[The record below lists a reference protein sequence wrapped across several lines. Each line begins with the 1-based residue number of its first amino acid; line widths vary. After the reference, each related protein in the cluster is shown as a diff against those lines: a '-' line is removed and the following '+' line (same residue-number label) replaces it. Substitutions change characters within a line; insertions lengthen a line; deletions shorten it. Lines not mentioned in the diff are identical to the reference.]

1 MTYHYSRGTSKTDAY
16 PAQRK
21 AETFGELEE
30 AILIDRAKEK
40 GKQYVTGPF
49 KPNGNGRSHRC
60 KSDSMPRQFLPFDLD
75 KMTDSE
81 TWLEAVSWLQ
91 RYRGFAYTTA
101 SHTPAS
107 PRARVVLDATREM
120 SPDEGERVCVAIEYA
135 ISATV
140 VGIEFDRSVYGY
152 YQPLYCPPVGCDV
165 YRFDGE
171 PVDVDAVLASSY
183 RPIKKQATN
192 RITEVALRDPVAR
205 ALSDKGMVLSSQ
217 SGALNITCPFAH
229 EHTTPDGEKDTIY
242 YLPHTGG
249 YATGRVVCLHAHC
262 RDRPQE
268 DFLAAL
274 GVQVPWINPPIAIT
288 QPPEEEPAA
297 EISQSSSLPMVEI
310 RNGETPRCADSSEE
324 ILMAAGAGIYQRG
337 TLCRVTRQKLP
348 TVRGISRSDGL
359 QTIVPLDRDYLLDLL
374 DRHMEWRKY
383 DQRTKKLTRRDAPI
397 PVAKVILS
405 RAGQWRFPILTGV
418 ISAPTL
424 RPYGSILD
432 KPGYDDSSGLLFDPL
447 GTDYPPIPINPTHA
461 QGIEALATLKKT
473 VLETPLSNPEIAP
486 GFPFASPCAV
496 SAALSAILTGLVRRS
511 LPTAPLHLF
520 TASRAGSGK
529 TLLANVV
536 SLIATGSLATRFAM
550 PERQDEEEQEKRLL
564 SIFAAGDLVI
574 NIDNVEGSIGGRAL
588 AEMLTTEIFTGR
600 VLGQSKNATYPAQ
613 SLWLATGNNIVVKE
627 DLTRRVVLCEL
638 TPQVEKPENLAFKH
652 DLKNYI
658 PLHRGPIVVAAL
670 TALRAY
676 FSAGCPPVGVTP
688 YGSFEEWSSTVR
700 SALIWL
706 GEADPLESTA
716 QMESA
721 DPTRKKLR
729 DLMVAWYMATK
740 TIPETCAAIASKAG
754 ETEMDGIPRN
764 KILRDC
770 LMDHFGD
777 EKTGKINTKSM
788 GDFIQKHKQRIE
800 NGAKFEF
807 GEKYGARV
815 KWRIVVVDPSRFDK
829 ASFKE

>member
-1 MTYHYSRGTSKTDAY
+1 MTYRYSRGTAKTDSY
-16 PAQRK
+16 PDQRT
-21 AETFGELEE
+21 APTFDNFADAVLR
-30 AILIDRAKEK
+30 DRARIK
-40 GKQYVTGPF
+40 GAQYVTGPF

-60 KSDSMPRQFLPFDLD
+60 KADALPRQFLPFDLD
-75 KMTDSE
+75 RITDSE
-81 TWLEAVSWLQ
+81 TWLAAVAWLQ

-101 SHTPAS
+101 SHTPAA
-107 PRARVVLDATREM
+107 PRARIVLDATREM
-120 SPDEGERVCVAIEYA
+120 SQEEGERVCLEIEEA
-135 ISATV
+135 LASA
-140 VGIEFDRSVYGY
+140 VGGIAFDRSVYGY
-152 YQPLYCPPVGCDV
+152 YQPLYCPPIGCEV

-171 PVDVDAVLASSY
+171 PVDVDAVLASSS
-183 RPIKKQATN
+183 RPVKKQATN

-274 GVQVPWINPPIAIT
+274 GVPVPWITPPMAIT
-288 QPPEEEPAA
+288 PAEEPASA
-297 EISQSSSLPMVEI
+297 ISQSDSLPMAEI
-310 RNGETPRCADSSEE
+310 RNGETPRCADMAETA
-324 ILMAAGAGIYQRG
+324 LMASDAGIYQRG
-337 TLCRVTRQKLP
+337 ALCRVTRQKLP

-359 QTIVPLDRDYLLDLL
+359 LTIVPIDKDYLLDLL
-374 DRHMEWRKY
+374 DRHMDWRKY

-405 RAGQWRFPILTGV
+405 RIGQWKFPILTGV

-424 RPYGSILD
+424 RPDGSILD
-432 KPGYDDSSGLLFDPL
+432 RPGYDASSGLLFDPL
-447 GTDYPPIPINPTHA
+447 GTDYPPIPVNPTHA
-461 QGIEALATLKKT
+461 QGKAALAYLKKT
-473 VLETPLSNPEIAP
+473 VFETPLSTPGVHP

-496 SAALSAILTGLVRRS
+496 SSALSAILTGLVRRS

-600 VLGQSKNATYPAQ
+600 VLGQSKTATYPAQ
-613 SLWLATGNNIVVKE
+613 SLWLATGNNVVVKE

-638 TPQVEKPENLAFKH
+638 TPQVEKPENLAFQH

-658 PLHRGPIVVAAL
+658 PQHRGALVISAL

-676 FSAGCPPVGVTP
+676 FSAGRPHVGVTP

-706 GEADPLESTA
+706 GEADPLENVES
-716 QMESA
+716 MESS
-721 DPTRKKLR
+721 DPIRKKLR
-729 DLMVAWYMATK
+729 DLMVAWHMATK

-777 EKTGKINTKSM
+777 EKTGKINTRRM
-788 GDFIQKHKQRIE
+788 GEFIQKHNQRIE

-815 KWRIVVVDPSRFDK
+815 KWRLVIVDKERFEK